1 MNEKI
6 KQHVEDCNIEMP
18 FAYRVERFWNWFV
31 ENEKKLSEMIQPKT
45 SEDAN
50 ELTAFINEGTS
61 LISDN
66 LYYNLSVDNEFSF
79 SVEGWP
85 DLFILY
91 PYIISRMPDCLKSRW
106 KFNPF
111 NKGTDKAF
119 GFRMFGTDIDTSRI
133 MIRASYIKESDSFH
147 ISYYEKNLNK
157 LSEDESDSAMWVMLE
172 NTLGEGIEFKYI
184 DEIERAS
191 KSKGDMISLPDL
203 KKHIKKTLESYG
215 QKFVENPKEVYSGY
229 RMKPQESDDLR
240 YDVITG
246 TTCLDSLV
254 DDYYN
259 DSTDIFDHIN
269 SFGAKAVFIIF
280 PNPYELDGNDIIDL
294 RHELEDRISEE
305 ILEPMN
311 LGQVI
316 GGATGTHNCY
326 IDLIVFDFFAFINSV
341 TPILEQY
348 PNIPFYLSEFRQ
360 HSELISLTD
369 AVSAT
374 SSANIEE

>member
-1 MNEKI
+1 
-6 KQHVEDCNIEMP
+6 
-18 FAYRVERFWNWFV
+18 
-31 ENEKKLSEMIQPKT
+31 
-45 SEDAN
+45 
-50 ELTAFINEGTS
+50 
-61 LISDN
+61 
-66 LYYNLSVDNEFSF
+66 
-79 SVEGWP
+79 
-85 DLFILY
+85 
-91 PYIISRMPDCLKSRW
+91 
-106 KFNPF
+106 
-111 NKGTDKAF
+111 
-119 GFRMFGTDIDTSRI
+119 MFGTDIDTSRI

-191 KSKGDMISLPDL
+191 KSKGDMILLPDL

>member
-1 MNEKI
+1 MNNSMNKH
-6 KQHVEDCNIEMP
+6 KQSGGTSCGGAFVMSALPSIMSGQALTSLTAIPTAEEGDT
-18 FAYRVERFWNWFV
+18 ARWNWFV

-119 GFRMFGTDIDTSRI
+119 GFR
-133 MIRASYIKESDSFH
+133 
-147 ISYYEKNLNK
+147 
-157 LSEDESDSAMWVMLE
+157 
-172 NTLGEGIEFKYI
+172 
-184 DEIERAS
+184 
-191 KSKGDMISLPDL
+191 
-203 KKHIKKTLESYG
+203 
-215 QKFVENPKEVYSGY
+215 
-229 RMKPQESDDLR
+229 
-240 YDVITG
+240 
-246 TTCLDSLV
+246 
-254 DDYYN
+254 
-259 DSTDIFDHIN
+259 
-269 SFGAKAVFIIF
+269 
-280 PNPYELDGNDIIDL
+280 
-294 RHELEDRISEE
+294 
-305 ILEPMN
+305 
-311 LGQVI
+311 
-316 GGATGTHNCY
+316 
-326 IDLIVFDFFAFINSV
+326 
-341 TPILEQY
+341 
-348 PNIPFYLSEFRQ
+348 Q